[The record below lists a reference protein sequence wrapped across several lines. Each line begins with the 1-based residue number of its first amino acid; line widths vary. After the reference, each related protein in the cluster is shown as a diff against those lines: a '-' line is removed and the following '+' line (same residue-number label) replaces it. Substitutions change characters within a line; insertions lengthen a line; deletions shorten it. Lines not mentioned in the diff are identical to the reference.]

1 MKTRI
6 ITAAVGLAVFLPFV
20 IYGDWPFVIFIYL
33 IGTIGL
39 FELLNMKRIPV
50 LSFPTVVGTLL
61 LWVFLLNDEF
71 THIMKWTSLTQSEM
85 LYILVFILLAY
96 TVLVKNRFSFDD
108 VAFVLLSSL
117 YVGIGFGYVIETRL
131 AGIEYLLYALLIVW
145 FTDSGAYFAGRAIGK
160 HKLWPIISPKK
171 TIEGFVGGIIGA
183 VLIGIILQLML
194 DIHDHMWVVILVS
207 IFASLLAQIGD
218 LIQSAFK
225 RIYDIKDSG
234 HILPGHG
241 GILDR
246 FDSLIFMVPFLHF
259 IQFIM
264 I

>member
-6 ITAAVGLAVFLPFV
+6 ITAIIGLAVFLPFV
-20 IYGDWPFVIFIYL
+20 LYGSWPFIIFIYI

-39 FELLNMKRIPV
+39 FELLNMKRISV
-50 LSFPTVVGTLL
+50 LSFPTLVGILL
-61 LWVFLLNDEF
+61 LWLFLL
-71 THIMKWTSLTQSEM
+71 SSEM
-85 LYILVFILLAY
+85 TNILDVIPLTKTEILYALVFILLAY

-108 VAFVLLSSL
+108 VSFVLLSAL

-131 AGIEYLLYALLIVW
+131 AGLEFLLYALLIVW
-145 FTDSGAYFAGRAIGK
+145 FTDSGAYFAGRAFGK

-171 TIEGFVGGIIGA
+171 TIEGFFGGIIGA
-183 VLIGIILQLML
+183 VIIGIIIQLTL
-194 DIHDHMWVVILVS
+194 DIHEHMWVVIVVS

-259 IQFIM
+259 IQFI

>member
-6 ITAAVGLAVFLPFV
+6 ITAIIGLVIFLPFV
-20 IYGDWPFVIFIYL
+20 FYGSWPFILFIY
-33 IGTIGL
+33 IIATVGL
-39 FELLNMKRIPV
+39 FELLKMKRVPII
-50 LSFPTVVGTLL
+50 SFPSLVGVLL
-61 LWVFLLNDEF
+61 LWFFLVSDKFSSFLD
-71 THIMKWTSLTQSEM
+71 TIPLTQTEI
-85 LYILVFILLAY
+85 LYALVFILLAY

-108 VAFVLLSSL
+108 VSFVLLSAL

-131 AGIEYLLYALLIVW
+131 AGIEFILYALLIVW
-145 FTDSGAYFAGRAIGK
+145 FTDSGAYFAGRAFGK

-183 VLIGIILQLML
+183 VIIGIILQIMFNF
-194 DIHDHMWVVILVS
+194 HDSLLIVILVS

-234 HILPGHG
+234 QILPGHG

-259 IQFIM
+259 IQFIT
-264 I
+264 

>member
-1 MKTRI
+1 MMTRI
-6 ITAAVGLAVFLPFV
+6 ITAIIGLAVFLPFV
-20 IYGDWPFVIFIYL
+20 LYGSWPFIIFIYI

-39 FELLNMKRIPV
+39 FELLNMKRISV
-50 LSFPTVVGTLL
+50 LSFPTLVGILL
-61 LWVFLLNDEF
+61 LWLFLL
-71 THIMKWTSLTQSEM
+71 SSEM
-85 LYILVFILLAY
+85 TNILDVIPLTKTEILYALVFILLAY

-108 VAFVLLSSL
+108 VSFVLLSAL

-131 AGIEYLLYALLIVW
+131 AGLEFLLYALLIVW
-145 FTDSGAYFAGRAIGK
+145 FTDSGAYFAGRAFGK

-171 TIEGFVGGIIGA
+171 TIEGFFGGIIGA
-183 VLIGIILQLML
+183 VIIGIIIQLTL
-194 DIHDHMWVVILVS
+194 DIHEHMWVVIVVS

-259 IQFIM
+259 IQFI